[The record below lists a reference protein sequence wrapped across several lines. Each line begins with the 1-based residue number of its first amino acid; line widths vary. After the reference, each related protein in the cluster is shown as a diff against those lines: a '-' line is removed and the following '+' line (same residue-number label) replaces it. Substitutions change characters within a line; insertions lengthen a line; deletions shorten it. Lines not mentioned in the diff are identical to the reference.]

1 MIRNPAFE
9 DITLDHLKVLVLIQ
23 LVTFS
28 NPLNLSRYVGR
39 RKNILNFVFLIDVLV
54 FLQVR
59 KFMDIVIV
67 MRNILICVAIILKG
81 KSFFSPLPW
90 LIMMRVLRRFRIFIV
105 HYYYWNLKNKNIII
119 FTKNKICSILT
130 KIK

>member
-9 DITLDHLKVLVLIQ
+9 DIALDHLKVLVLIQ

-28 NPLNLSRYVGR
+28 NPLNLSRYIGGL
-39 RKNILNFVFLIDVLV
+39 KNILNFIFLIDVLV

-81 KSFFSPLPW
+81 KAFFCPN
-90 LIMMRVLRRFRIFIV
+90 VLGADGAQGLAAGRRRGDF
-105 HYYYWNLKNKNIII
+105 L
-119 FTKNKICSILT
+119 
-130 KIK
+130 

>member
-9 DITLDHLKVLVLIQ
+9 DIALDHLKVLVPIQ

-28 NPLNLSRYVGR
+28 YPLNLSRYIGGL
-39 RKNILNFVFLIDVLV
+39 KNILNFIFLNDVLV

-81 KSFFSPLPW
+81 KSFLSPLPW
-90 LIMMRVLRRFRIFIV
+90 LIMIRVLRRFRIFIV
-105 HYYYWNLKNKNIII
+105 HYYY
-119 FTKNKICSILT
+119 
-130 KIK
+130 